1 MGFLSVVCSMSLHI
15 SLFSLNSGTRPAIPA
30 ANGEVSI
37 NYAASN
43 GTTTLSL
50 PTAKVNEIMEKS
62 KDGEAV
68 LDLSKVSGTNATQL
82 PKSALTAAQTEVVK
96 SKFGENLK

>member
-1 MGFLSVVCSMSLHI
+1 
-15 SLFSLNSGTRPAIPA
+15 LNSGTRPTIPA
-30 ANGEVSI
+30 ANGGVSI

-68 LDLSKVSGTNATQL
+68 LDLSKVSSTNAAQL